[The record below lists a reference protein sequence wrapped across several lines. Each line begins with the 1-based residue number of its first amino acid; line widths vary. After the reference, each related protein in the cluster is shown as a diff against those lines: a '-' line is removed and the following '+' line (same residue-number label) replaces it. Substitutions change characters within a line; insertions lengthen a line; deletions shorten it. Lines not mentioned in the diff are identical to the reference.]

1 MVNKLTN
8 TPIVNQAKDF
18 DILLCEEEKN
28 IIKDLELEMVRAWK
42 DGELVFDKDELDIF
56 NSTGMF

>member
-1 MVNKLTN
+1 MNKLTN